1 MSVKNECIKK
11 IFSNF
16 EWREGG
22 EGGGGGKPID
32 IEGVK

>member
-22 EGGGGGKPID
+22 EG
-32 IEGVK
+32 EGEASP